1 MIKKTLSILLAII
14 ILCTIVLP
22 AGIAYGADACG
33 GTTSGT
39 CPTGQTC
46 EAISGTSPQ
55 TYHCVPTQ
63 QTGSAK
69 VYGPSDC
76 IKIRQDLKLQLT
88 VAGKVQDVTIEKD
101 AIIARKSLA
110 AGECKF
116 TTDAINTL
124 CNTTAISGGAKCY
137 LERSAEFGVVAMFN
151 TLYTVTNWVFYIM
164 TVVAVLMIVFGGFTY
179 LTAAGDPGKA
189 GKGKS
194 ILMYAMIGLAIALI
208 AKLIP
213 SLVRFILGL

>member
-22 AGIAYGADACG
+22 AGIAYGANCEG
-33 GTTSGT
+33 QTSGD

-88 VAGKVQDVTIEKD
+88 VAGKVQDVTIKKD
-101 AIIARKSLA
+101 AIIARKSLP

-116 TTDAINTL
+116 ATDAINTA
-124 CNTTAISGGAKCY
+124 CNTTDISSKCY

-189 GKGKS
+189 GKGKG
-194 ILMYAMIGLAIALI
+194 ILMYAIIGLAIALI
-208 AKLIP
+208 AKIIP

>member
-22 AGIAYGADACG
+22 AGIAYGAD
-33 GTTSGT
+33 
-39 CPTGQTC
+39 P
-46 EAISGTSPQ
+46 
-55 TYHCVPTQ
+55 Q
-63 QTGSAK
+63 QTGSATGSATVSAK

-88 VAGKVQDVTIEKD
+88 VGGKVEDVTITKD

-116 TTDAINTL
+116 ATDAINTS
-124 CNTTAISGGAKCY
+124 CDATITSDTKCY
-137 LERSAEFGVVAMFN
+137 LEKPAEFGVVAMFN

-189 GKGKS
+189 GKGKG